1 MPCYVPMPQLTQ
13 KIQPPEGIAMTVPS
27 LRRLT
32 VDEARRELAELE
44 NQIEGSME
52 NFEQRAYDYSLSPRE
67 RGLWQRIDELR
78 WMLNSV

>member
-1 MPCYVPMPQLTQ
+1 MN
-13 KIQPPEGIAMTVPS
+13 VPS

-32 VDEARRELAELE
+32 IEEARRELAELE
-44 NQIEGSME
+44 NQIEGPIAD
-52 NFEQRAYDYSLSPRE
+52 FEQRASDYSLSPRE

>member
-1 MPCYVPMPQLTQ
+1 MVSP
-13 KIQPPEGIAMTVPS
+13 

-32 VDEARRELAELE
+32 VEEARRELAELE
-44 NQIEGSME
+44 SRVDGPVKD
-52 NFEQRAYDYSLSPRE
+52 FEQRAHDYTLSPRE